1 MVDIVLIEE
10 SYGSM
15 LLAREVP
22 CLIVQWHGFANRQ
35 QFQSLMDRGLA
46 LYSEEARR
54 TQPLGWL
61 ADTRHISAITPA
73 DQQCLN
79 TDWNP
84 RAYTAGI
91 RHVSFVLA
99 ENVFG
104 QIAVQNYTS
113 NTEAAAAYVIEPAH
127 FRTMPEAKHW
137 LHRAL
142 QPAAGR

>member
-1 MVDIVLIEE
+1 MADIVLIEE

-35 QFQSLMDRGLA
+35 QFQSLMDRGLD
-46 LYSEEARR
+46 LYIEEATR

-61 ADTRHISAITPA
+61 ADTRLISAITPT
-73 DQQCLN
+73 DQTWLD
-79 TDWNP
+79 TVWNP
-84 RAYTAGI
+84 RAYAAGI

-104 QIAVQNYTS
+104 QIAVQNYTA
-113 NTEAAAAYVIEPAH
+113 NTEAAAAYVIEPSH
-127 FRTMPEAKHW
+127 HRTLPEAKRW
-137 LHRAL
+137 LRNAL
-142 QPAAGR
+142 HG